1 EIRKRFTI
9 TELPILLLTART
21 QVESI
26 EQGFNS
32 GANDYV
38 AKPVEPMELRSRVH
52 ALTSVRKSMHEH
64 LRMEAAWLQAQIQP
78 HFLFNALNTI
88 MALSEID
95 PTRLMPMLEAFSEFL
110 RGKFNFK
117 NVDDLVS
124 IQDEIDL
131 IKAYL
136 YIEKERFGD
145 RLQIEWEIDDVE
157 DVSIPPLTIQPLV
170 ENAIHHGLMSQIE
183 GGTICIQVQR
193 QKSFVSIAVK
203 DNGAGMSEEVRES
216 LLQKNKG
223 GRTGVG
229 L

>member
-1 EIRKRFTI
+1 
-9 TELPILLLTART
+9 
-21 QVESI
+21 
-26 EQGFNS
+26 
-32 GANDYV
+32 
-38 AKPVEPMELRSRVH
+38 
-52 ALTSVRKSMHEH
+52 
-64 LRMEAAWLQAQIQP
+64 
-78 HFLFNALNTI
+78 
-88 MALSEID
+88 
-95 PTRLMPMLEAFSEFL
+95 AFSEFL

-229 L
+229 LLNTHIRLKRQFNSGLHIESAPGKGTTISFAIPLMNNDN